1 MVIETGVVLWL
12 NIYALYVAN
21 MNLRVEVIVHLIVV
35 FLGCKVCGWVDDALL
50 EHEPDFDEGELGISL
65 NQAREHWE
73 KTHKK
78 LD

>member
-1 MVIETGVVLWL
+1 MVK
-12 NIYALYVAN
+12 
-21 MNLRVEVIVHLIVV
+21 HLCPVCGQYEFTRRSDSPFDCC
-35 FLGCKVCGWVDDALL
+35 FLGCKVCGWVDDALI
-50 EHEPDFDEGELGISL
+50 EHEPDFDGGELGISL